1 MAVLRVLPLP
11 FWEASVPA
19 VDDALPEIYVL
30 PGESHLVA
38 QPAVIRTVLGSCVG
52 VTIWAP
58 RIGVSALCHP
68 MLPSVPREGRIA
80 ASQGRRYVDYAIR
93 ELGRRFDAL
102 GALRGEV
109 EVKLFG
115 GADVLVVS
123 ANDSRPTIGRMNSE
137 VALEVL
143 RAEGFTVAASSLGGD
158 CGVHISF
165 NTSTGEVRLRRLCL

>member
-1 MAVLRVLPLP
+1 MPV
-11 FWEASVPA
+11 
-19 VDDALPEIYVL
+19 VDDGLAEIYVL
-30 PGESHLVA
+30 PGESHVVA
-38 QPAVIRTVLGSCVG
+38 QPSMIRTVLGSCVG

-58 RIGVSALCHP
+58 RLGASALCHP
-68 MLPSVPREGRIA
+68 MLPNVPAGARIE

-102 GALRGEV
+102 GAVRSEV

-115 GADVLVVS
+115 GGDLLQVAVNQL
-123 ANDSRPTIGRMNSE
+123 RPTVGRMNID
-137 VALEVL
+137 VALDVL
-143 RAEGFTVAASSLGGD
+143 NEEGFTVAASSLGGN

>member
-1 MAVLRVLPLP
+1 M
-11 FWEASVPA
+11 PA
-19 VDDALPEIYVL
+19 ADEALPEIYVL

-38 QPAVIRTVLGSCVG
+38 QGAMIRTVLGSCVG

-58 RIGVSALCHP
+58 RLGASALCHP
-68 MLPSVPREGRIA
+68 MLPRAPAGAHIE

-93 ELGRRFDAL
+93 ELARRFDSL

-115 GADVLVVS
+115 GGDVLAVS
-123 ANDSRPTIGRMNSE
+123 SSDARPTIGRMNCE
-137 VALEVL
+137 VAIEVL
-143 RAEGFTVAASSLGGD
+143 REEGFTVAASSLGGN

-165 NTSTGEVRLRRLCL
+165 NTRTGEVRLRRLCL